1 LVEPY
6 SLALHNASAL
16 VLLSLREMRNKSLGV
31 LHAMSADGHESVMH
45 VIDEPTGLRAIIAIH
60 STVLGPALGGTRFY
74 PYPDEQAAL
83 TDVLRL
89 SEGMTMKAA
98 AAGLDLGGGKAVI
111 LGDPDL
117 ISTDAL
123 LEAYGRAVDRL
134 CGAYVTAEDVGT
146 TVEMMAVVAR
156 RTRHVKGLPLDMG
169 GSGDPSPATA
179 RGVHMSM
186 RAVADHLWGDPSLR
200 DRTVAVQGVGKVG
213 APLAA
218 RVAGEGARVVIA
230 DIETEVVQTLAA
242 EIDAEIVDPDRI
254 LEVECD
260 ILAPC
265 AMGAVLSTQSIPVLN
280 CRAVVGSANN
290 QLAEDADAN
299 RLATRGIL
307 YAPDYVVNAGGI
319 VNIAVEVENG
329 FYSADAA
336 GERVDRIADRL
347 SEILD
352 VASRS
357 GVTPLAAAEKLAGE
371 RIASRSEA
379 RS

>member
-1 LVEPY
+1 M
-6 SLALHNASAL
+6 A
-16 VLLSLREMRNKSLGV
+16 
-31 LHAMSADGHESVMH
+31 ADGHESVTH
-45 VIDEPTGLRAIIAIH
+45 VIDEPTGLKAIIAVH

-89 SEGMTMKAA
+89 SEGMTLKSA
-98 AAGLDLGGGKAVI
+98 AAGLNLGGGKAVI
-111 LGDPDL
+111 IGDPDL
-117 ISTDAL
+117 IATDAL

-179 RGVHMSM
+179 RGVHVSM

-200 DRTVAVQGVGKVG
+200 NRTVAIQGVGKVG
-213 APLAA
+213 SLLAE

-230 DIETEVVQTLAA
+230 DIESEVVQSLAHKLGA
-242 EIDAEIVDPDRI
+242 EFVEPDHI
-254 LEVECD
+254 LDVECD
-260 ILAPC
+260 FLAPC
-265 AMGAVLSTQSIPVLN
+265 AMGAILSARTIPHLN

-290 QLAEDADAN
+290 QLAEDTDAG
-299 RLATRGIL
+299 RLAEHDIL

-319 VNIAVEVENG
+319 VNISVEVERG

-336 GERVDRIADRL
+336 GERVDRIGERL
-347 SEILD
+347 SEILEN
-352 VASRS
+352 ASQS
-357 GVTPLAAAEKLAGE
+357 GVTPLAAAETLAAE
-371 RIASRSEA
+371 RIASHAEA
-379 RS
+379 AS